1 MKNPTLSGRVALSL
15 AALVLVGCTAAYA
28 QGTREDYQRA
38 ERFLRP
44 SVDSL
49 VLNER
54 VAPNWIA
61 ETDRFWYRRE
71 LPDGKQFLLVD
82 PDQNTR
88 DPAFD
93 HERLAAGLSEAV
105 ADTQYVGT
113 DLPFDEFEFVEE
125 KAAIRVEAD
134 GAEFVCD
141 LTDYACEK
149 REPEEEPEERRLEEE
164 SPDGKWV
171 AFLED
176 HNVYVRSVETNEVIQ
191 LSDDGVEGYDYT
203 EYLPSTPDMVQ
214 EGTIDIE
221 IPVAAM
227 WSPDSRRIFSY
238 RLDRRSARTFTVVQ
252 SSPEDRLRPI
262 AYTYYYALPGELGLT
277 RAEPVIFDV
286 TQRTSVAVQTE
297 PVNLL
302 YYGPLWYPGFKWS
315 EDGQRVYFPYVERGF
330 GRVELREADAETGTV
345 RTVVSEHGE
354 PYVDAFNW
362 SLEILGDGAEVV
374 WSSERSG
381 WRHLYLYDGTSGRVK
396 NRITSGP
403 WVVRWIEYVDEETR
417 QLYFVAG
424 GREEGRDPYLRH
436 AYRVGL
442 NGRGLRLLTPEH
454 ADHDVRFSPTGSYF
468 VDSYSRVDLAPVS
481 VLRRSSDGTV
491 VMELERADIERL
503 LATGWRYPEPFKG
516 KARDGETDI
525 YGIIWR
531 PSNLD
536 TTKTYPIVEYVYTGP
551 HSFHVPKGFSAYRE
565 GSQAIAELGFI
576 TVQVDGLGT
585 NGRSREFN
593 SFSYKNL
600 GDGGLADRIGVI
612 REMAAR
618 YHYMDIERVGI
629 WGHSAG
635 GYDATRAILTH
646 PEFYDVAVSS
656 AGNHDHRMDKA
667 IWVEQWMGSEVGDHY
682 VEQSNVTQAHR
693 LEGKL
698 FLIHGEL
705 DNNVHPASTM
715 QVVDALIEANKDFD
729 LLIVPNRYHG
739 LNNPY
744 VNRRRWDFFVRHLL
758 GVEPPDGFEIGGESE
773 GH

>member
-1 MKNPTLSGRVALSL
+1 MKNPTLSGRVACCL
-15 AALVLVGCTAAYA
+15 AVLVLVGWTAAYA
-28 QGTREDYQRA
+28 QGTREDYERA

-44 SVDSL
+44 VVDSL

-54 VAPNWIA
+54 VAPRWIE

-71 LPDGKQFLLVD
+71 LRDGKQFLLVD
-82 PDQNTR
+82 PDQDTR

-93 HERLAAGLSEAV
+93 HDRLAAGLTQAV

-125 KAAIRVEAD
+125 ETAVRFEVD

-149 REPEEEPEERRLEEE
+149 REPEEEPGDRQLEVE

-171 AFLED
+171 AFLK
-176 HNVYVRSVETNEVIQ
+176 NQNIFVRSLENGEVIQ
-191 LSDDGVEGYDYT
+191 LSDDGVEGYDYIAR
-203 EYLPSTPDMVQ
+203 LPGPRQMVP
-214 EGTIDIE
+214 EGAMHIE
-221 IPVAAM
+221 LPVAAT
-227 WSPDSRRIFSY
+227 WSPDSRKIVSY
-238 RLDRRSARTFTVVQ
+238 RIDRRSARTFTVVQ
-252 SSPEDRLRPI
+252 SSPEGQLRPI
-262 AYTYYYALPGELGLT
+262 SYTYYYPLPGELGLP

-286 TQRTSVAVQTE
+286 ATRTKVPVETE
-297 PVNLL
+297 PLDLL
-302 YYGPLWYPGFKWS
+302 YTGGPRFQWFDDS
-315 EDGQRVYFPYVERGF
+315 ERFYFLYIERGY
-330 GRVELREADAETGTV
+330 GRAQLREVNATTGAV
-345 RTVVSEHGE
+345 HSLVDERAE
-354 PYVDAFNW
+354 PYVDVYNLTW
-362 SLEILGDGAEVV
+362 EIIGEGAEVV
-374 WSSERSG
+374 WASEQSG
-381 WRHLYLYDGTSGRVK
+381 WRHLYLYDGSSGRVK
-396 NRITSGP
+396 NQITDGS
-403 WVVRWIEYVDEETR
+403 WVVHWIAHVDEETR
-417 QLYFVAG
+417 QVYFVAG
-424 GREEGRDPYLRH
+424 GREEGRDPYLGH

-442 NGRGLRLLTPEH
+442 NGRGLRLLTPEV
-454 ADHDVRFSPTGSYF
+454 ADHNVRFSPSGAYF
-468 VDSYSRVDLAPVS
+468 VDTYSRVDLAPVS
-481 VLRRSSDGTV
+481 VLRRSSDGEV

-516 KARDGETDI
+516 VARDGTTDI

-551 HSFHVPKGFSAYRE
+551 HSFFVPKSFRAYRA

-585 NGRSREFN
+585 NGRSREIN
-593 SFSYKNL
+593 TFSYKNL
-600 GDGGLADRIGVI
+600 GDGGLPDRIGVI
-612 REMAAR
+612 REMASR
-618 YHYMDIERVGI
+618 YPYMDIERVGI

-667 IWVEQWMGSEVGDHY
+667 VWVEQWMGSEVGDHY
-682 VEQSNVTQAHR
+682 VEQSNVTQAHK

-705 DNNVHPASTM
+705 DNNVHPASTL

-758 GVEPPDGFEIGGESE
+758 GVEPPAGFEIGGESQ

>member
-1 MKNPTLSGRVALSL
+1 MKNPTVSGRVARCL
-15 AALVLVGCTAAYA
+15 AVLVLVGCTAAYA
-28 QGTREDYQRA
+28 QGTREDYVRA
-38 ERFLRP
+38 EQFLRP
-44 SVDSL
+44 NVDSL

-61 ETDRFWYRRE
+61 ETDRFWYRRD
-71 LPDGKQFLLVD
+71 LPDGKQFLLVN
-82 PDQNTR
+82 PEGNTR

-93 HERLAAGLSEAV
+93 HERLAAGLTQAV

-113 DLPFDEFEFVEE
+113 DLPFDEFEFIEE
-125 KAAIRVEAD
+125 EAAIRVEVE

-141 LTDYACEK
+141 LTDYVCEK
-149 REPEEEPEERRLEEE
+149 SEPEEEPEERRLQEE

-171 AFLED
+171 AFLKD
-176 HNVYVRSVETNEVIQ
+176 HNVHVRSLETGEVIQ
-191 LSDDGVEGYDYT
+191 LSDDGVEGYDYIAR
-203 EYLPSTPDMVQ
+203 LPGPRQMVP
-214 EGTIDIE
+214 EGTMHIE
-221 IPVAAM
+221 LPVAAT
-227 WSPDSRRIFSY
+227 WSPDSRKIVSY
-238 RLDRRSARTFTVVQ
+238 RIDRRSARTFTVVQ
-252 SSPEDRLRPI
+252 STPEGQLRPI
-262 AYTYYYALPGELGLT
+262 AYTYYYPVPGELGLT

-286 TQRTSVAVQTE
+286 AKRTSTPVQTE
-297 PVNLL
+297 PLDLL
-302 YYGPLWYPGFKWS
+302 YYGGPWFEWF
-315 EDGQRVYFPYVERGF
+315 EDGERFSYLYIERGY
-330 GRVELREADAETGTV
+330 GRVQLREVDATTGAV
-345 RTVVSEHGE
+345 RVLVDERAE
-354 PYVDAFNW
+354 PYVDTYNL
-362 SLEILGDGAEVV
+362 SSEVLGEGAEVV
-374 WSSERSG
+374 WASERSG
-381 WRHLYLYDGTSGRVK
+381 WCHLYLYDGSSGRVK
-396 NRITSGP
+396 NQITDGP
-403 WVVRWIEYVDEETR
+403 WVVRRIAHVDEEAR
-417 QLYFVAG
+417 QVYFVAG
-424 GREEGRDPYLRH
+424 GREEGRDPYLGH

-442 NGRGLRLLTPEH
+442 NGRGLRLLTPED
-454 ADHDVRFSPTGSYF
+454 ADHDVRFSPSGAYF
-468 VDSYSRVDLAPVS
+468 VDTYSRVDLAPVS
-481 VLRRSSDGTV
+481 VLRRSADGEV

-503 LATGWRYPEPFKG
+503 LATGWSYPEPFKG
-516 KARDGETDI
+516 TARDGASDI

-551 HSFHVPKGFSAYRE
+551 HSFFVPKGFRAYRA

-593 SFSYKNL
+593 TFSYKNL
-600 GDGGLADRIGVI
+600 GDGGLPDRIGVI

-618 YHYMDIERVGI
+618 YPYMDIERVGI

-667 IWVEQWMGSEVGDHY
+667 VWVEQWMGSEVGDHY
-682 VEQSNVTQAHR
+682 VEQSNVTQAHK

-705 DNNVHPASTM
+705 DDNVNPASTM

-744 VNRRRWDFFVRHLL
+744 VNRRRWDFFVQHLL
-758 GVEPPDGFEIGGESE
+758 GVEPPAGFEISESE
-773 GH
+773 SH

>member
-1 MKNPTLSGRVALSL
+1 MRNPTITSGVALCS
-15 AALVLVGCTAAYA
+15 AVLFLMGCTAAYA
-28 QGTREDYQRA
+28 QGTREDYERA
-38 ERFLRP
+38 EQFLRP
-44 SVDSL
+44 NVERL

-61 ETDRFWYRRE
+61 ETDRFWYRKE
-71 LPDGKQFLLVD
+71 LADGKQFLLVD
-82 PDQNTR
+82 PGRITR

-93 HERLAAGLSEAV
+93 HDRLAAGLTQAV
-105 ADTQYVGT
+105 ADTQFVGT
-113 DLPFDEFEFVEE
+113 DLPFDEFEFVDEE
-125 KAAIRVEAD
+125 AAIRVEVE
-134 GAEFVCD
+134 GVQYVCD
-141 LTDYACEK
+141 LTDYVCEK
-149 REPEEEPEERRLEEE
+149 SEPEEEAEERRLEEE

-171 AFLED
+171 AFLKD
-176 HNVYVRSVETNEVIQ
+176 HNVYVRSLETGEVIQ
-191 LSDDGVEGYDYT
+191 LSDDGVEGYDYIAR
-203 EYLPSTPDMVQ
+203 LPATPQMVP
-214 EGTIDIE
+214 EGTMHIDL
-221 IPVAAM
+221 PVAAT
-227 WSPDSRRIFSY
+227 WSPDSRKIVSY

-252 SSPEDRLRPI
+252 SSPEGQLRPI
-262 AYTYYYALPGELGLT
+262 AYTYYYSVPGELGLT

-286 TQRTSVAVQTE
+286 AKRTRIPVRTE
-297 PVNLL
+297 PLDLL
-302 YYGPLWYPGFKWS
+302 YYGGPRFEWF
-315 EDGQRVYFPYVERGF
+315 EDGERFHYLYIERGY
-330 GRVELREADAETGTV
+330 GMVQLREVDANTGAV
-345 RTVVSEHGE
+345 RALVDERAE
-354 PYVDAFNW
+354 PYVDVFNLTW
-362 SLEILGDGAEVV
+362 ETVGEGAEII

-381 WRHLYLYDGTSGRVK
+381 WRHLYLYDGSSGRVK
-396 NRITSGP
+396 NQITSGP
-403 WVVRWIEYVDEETR
+403 WVVRWIAHVDEEAR
-417 QLYFVAG
+417 QVYFVAA
-424 GREEGRDPYLRH
+424 GREEGRDPYLSH
-436 AYRVGL
+436 VYRVGL
-442 NGRGLRLLTPEH
+442 NGRGLRLLTPEN
-454 ADHDVRFSPTGSYF
+454 ADRDVRFSPTGSYF
-468 VDSYSRVDLAPVS
+468 VDNYSRVDLAPVS
-481 VLRRSSDGTV
+481 VLRRSSDGAV

-516 KARDGETDI
+516 VARDGEIDI

-551 HSFHVPKGFSAYRE
+551 HSFFVPKGFWAYRA

-576 TVQVDGLGT
+576 TVQIDGLGT

-593 SFSYKNL
+593 TFSYKNL
-600 GDGGLADRIGVI
+600 GDGGLPDRIGVI
-612 REMAAR
+612 RQMAAR
-618 YHYMDIERVGI
+618 YPYMDIERVGI

-667 IWVEQWMGSEVGDHY
+667 VWVEQWMGSEVGEHY

-705 DNNVHPASTM
+705 DDNVHPASTM

-744 VNRRRWDFFVRHLL
+744 VTRRRWDFFVRHLL
-758 GVEPPDGFEIGGESE
+758 GVEPPAGYEIRGPEDR
-773 GH
+773 